1 MARSIDR
8 SLKKVFI
15 REDLDL
21 STNSG
26 EFFLSWKRRFNNF
39 IRESDIKAKE
49 IPWETKMAAI
59 EACVT
64 SATFEKITAAQLQ
77 LPREQRQ
84 NIDAVLDVIATVAK
98 AKDNVCVYRK
108 AFDAYKQQTDQT
120 FKQFYAEFVKLAS
133 MCYFGKDICEDDKI
147 RAVDQCLLMKLVLH
161 TSNSI
166 AQRKLME
173 VPDSD
178 LPAAMRN
185 IAAVLTPMT
194 RYKKLPTL

>member
-1 MARSIDR
+1 MARSIDW

-21 STNSG
+21 STHSG
-26 EFFLSWKRRFNNF
+26 EFFLSWKRQFNNF
-39 IRESDIKAKE
+39 IRESGIKAE
-49 IPWETKMAAI
+49 ETPWETKMAAI

-64 SATFEKITAAQLQ
+64 SATFKKITAAQLQ

-98 AKDNVCVYRK
+98 AKDNVWVYRK

-120 FKQFYAEFVKLAS
+120 FKQFYAEIVKLAS
-133 MCYFGKDICEDDKI
+133 MCEFGKDFCEDDKI

-161 TSNSI
+161 TSDSI

-173 VPDSD
+173 VPDLD
-178 LPAAMRN
+178 LPAAVRILDTYDSLQKN
-185 IAAVLTPMT
+185 YQ
-194 RYKKLPTL
+194 RSN